1 MLSDF
6 YDAYQLDGAVGAMKT
21 LSGVVG
27 VGVRMYESKK
37 PPDRR

>member
-21 LSGVVG
+21 LSGVVR
-27 VGVRMYESKK
+27 VGVADVRE
-37 PPDRR
+37 